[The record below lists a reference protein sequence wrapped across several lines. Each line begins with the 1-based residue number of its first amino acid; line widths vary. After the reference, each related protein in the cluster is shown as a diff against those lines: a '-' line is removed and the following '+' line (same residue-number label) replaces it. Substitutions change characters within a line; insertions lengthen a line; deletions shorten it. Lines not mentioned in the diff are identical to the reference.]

1 MKKKNGGGIVAIV
14 LIAIVVVFSLVTNIR
29 ALTGDESDYKTVT
42 LDYAGEFFD
51 MKYSVNYIP
60 TATVHYY
67 YGYIKGDDDKVVVFR
82 ASKSFYKKNF
92 LSTGPAKGN
101 GATVKGK
108 IIKLKAKESKMLK
121 EKEDEFTYYL
131 GTDKDKSTYYLG
143 TDKALNVEY
152 KSNAIRGIVL
162 AVFMI
167 ILGIVGVISIKKGL
181 TEKKAFMIVFWIL
194 VFGAAIYILHLLSY
208 GGLFGI

>member
-1 MKKKNGGGIVAIV
+1 MKKRNGGGIVAIV

-42 LDYAGEFFD
+42 LERAGEFFD

-67 YGYIKGDDDKVVVFR
+67 CGIPKDVDGIVVFR

-92 LSTGPAKGN
+92 LSTGYAKGD

-108 IIKLKAKESKMLK
+108 IIKLKAKESKMLEENEESFK
-121 EKEDEFTYYL
+121 PY
-131 GTDKDKSTYYLG
+131 SYYLG
-143 TDKALNVEY
+143 TDKALNAEY

-208 GGLFGI
+208 GGLFSV

>member
-1 MKKKNGGGIVAIV
+1 MKKKNGGSIVAIV

-42 LDYAGEFFD
+42 LEGAGEFFD
-51 MKYSVNYIP
+51 MKYTLNYIP

-67 YGYIKGDDDKVVVFR
+67 YGVSDDVDGIIVFR
-82 ASKSFYKKNF
+82 ASKNFYKKNF
-92 LSTGPAKGN
+92 LSTGYAKGD
-101 GATVKGK
+101 GVTVKGK
-108 IIKLKAKESKMLK
+108 IIKLKAKESKMLEEN
-121 EKEDEFTYYL
+121 EKTL
-131 GTDKDKSTYYLG
+131 KKYYLG

>member
-1 MKKKNGGGIVAIV
+1 M
-14 LIAIVVVFSLVTNIR
+14 TNIR

-42 LDYAGEFFD
+42 LDFADEFFD
-51 MKYSVNYIP
+51 MKYTLNYIP

-67 YGYIKGDDDKVVVFR
+67 YGHIKGDDNNKVVVFR
-82 ASKSFYKKNF
+82 ASKNFYKKNF
-92 LSTGPAKGN
+92 LSTGPAKGD
-101 GATVKGK
+101 GVTVKGK
-108 IIKLKAKESKMLK
+108 IIELKAKESKMLK
-121 EKEDEFTYYL
+121 DN
-131 GTDKDKSTYYLG
+131 GTSSTYYLG
-143 TDKALNVEY
+143 TDKALNAEY

-194 VFGAAIYILHLLSY
+194 VFGVAIYILHLLSY

>member
-1 MKKKNGGGIVAIV
+1 MKKKNGGGIAAII

-29 ALTGDESDYKTVT
+29 ALTGNESDYKTVT
-42 LDYAGEFFD
+42 LDFADEFFD
-51 MKYSVNYIP
+51 MKYTLNYIP

-67 YGYIKGDDDKVVVFR
+67 YGHIKGDDNNKVVVFR
-82 ASKSFYKKNF
+82 ASKNFYKKNF
-92 LSTGPAKGN
+92 LSTGYAKGD
-101 GATVKGK
+101 GVTVKGK
-108 IIKLKAKESKMLK
+108 IIKLKAKESKMLEEN
-121 EKEDEFTYYL
+121 EKNFKKYYDA
-131 GTDKDKSTYYLG
+131 GYYLG

-162 AVFMI
+162 AVLMI

-208 GGLFGI
+208 GGLFSI

>member
-1 MKKKNGGGIVAIV
+1 MKKKSGGGIAAII

-42 LDYAGEFFD
+42 LEGAGEFFD
-51 MKYSVNYIP
+51 MKYTLNYIP

-67 YGYIKGDDDKVVVFR
+67 YGVSDDVDGIIVFR
-82 ASKSFYKKNF
+82 ASKNFYKKNF
-92 LSTGPAKGN
+92 LSTGYAKGD
-101 GATVKGK
+101 GVTVKGK
-108 IIKLKAKESKMLK
+108 IIKLKAKESKMLEEN
-121 EKEDEFTYYL
+121 EKTL
-131 GTDKDKSTYYLG
+131 KKYYLG

-162 AVFMI
+162 AVFMV

>member
-1 MKKKNGGGIVAIV
+1 M
-14 LIAIVVVFSLVTNIR
+14 TNIR

-42 LDYAGEFFD
+42 LEGAGEFFD
-51 MKYSVNYIP
+51 MKYTLNYIP

-67 YGYIKGDDDKVVVFR
+67 YGVSDDVDGIIVFR
-82 ASKSFYKKNF
+82 ASKNFYKKNF
-92 LSTGPAKGN
+92 LSTGYAKGD
-101 GATVKGK
+101 GVTVKGK
-108 IIKLKAKESKMLK
+108 IIKLKAKESKMLEEN
-121 EKEDEFTYYL
+121 EKTL
-131 GTDKDKSTYYLG
+131 KKYYLG

-162 AVFMI
+162 AVFMV

>member
-92 LSTGPAKGN
+92 LSTGHAKGD
-101 GATVKGK
+101 GATVNGK

-121 EKEDEFTYYL
+121 EK
-131 GTDKDKSTYYLG
+131 GTSSTYYLG
-143 TDKALNVEY
+143 TDKALNAEY

>member
-1 MKKKNGGGIVAIV
+1 MKKRNGGGIVAIV

-42 LDYAGEFFD
+42 LEGAGEFFD
-51 MKYSVNYIP
+51 MKYTLNYIP

-67 YGYIKGDDDKVVVFR
+67 YGVPKDVDGIVVFR

-92 LSTGPAKGN
+92 LSTGYAKG
-101 GATVKGK
+101 GGVTVKGK
-108 IIKLKAKESKMLK
+108 IIKLKAKESKMLEENEERFK
-121 EKEDEFTYYL
+121 PY
-131 GTDKDKSTYYLG
+131 SYYLG

-167 ILGIVGVISIKKGL
+167 ILGIVGVISIEKGL

-208 GGLFGI
+208 GGLFSV

>member
-42 LDYAGEFFD
+42 LERAGEFFD

-67 YGYIKGDDDKVVVFR
+67 YGVPKDVDGIVVFR

-92 LSTGPAKGN
+92 LSTGYAKGG

-121 EKEDEFTYYL
+121 ENEEEDI
-131 GTDKDKSTYYLG
+131 KYYLG
-143 TDKALNVEY
+143 TDKALNAEY

-208 GGLFGI
+208 GGLFGV

>member
-67 YGYIKGDDDKVVVFR
+67 CGVSDDVDGIVVFR

-92 LSTGPAKGN
+92 LSTGYAKG
-101 GATVKGK
+101 GGVTVKGK

-121 EKEDEFTYYL
+121 EKEEIL
-131 GTDKDKSTYYLG
+131 KSYYLG

>member
-1 MKKKNGGGIVAIV
+1 MKKKRGGGIVAIV

-92 LSTGPAKGN
+92 LSTGHAKGD

-121 EKEDEFTYYL
+121 EK
-131 GTDKDKSTYYLG
+131 GTSSTYYLG

>member
-42 LDYAGEFFD
+42 LERAGEFFD

-67 YGYIKGDDDKVVVFR
+67 YGVPKDVDGIVVFR

-108 IIKLKAKESKMLK
+108 IIKLKAKESKML
-121 EKEDEFTYYL
+121 EENEDKFTYYL

>member
-1 MKKKNGGGIVAIV
+1 MKKRNGGGIVAIV

-42 LDYAGEFFD
+42 LKGAGEFFD

-67 YGYIKGDDDKVVVFR
+67 YGVPKDVDGIIVFR

>member
-1 MKKKNGGGIVAIV
+1 MKKKNGGGIAAII

-42 LDYAGEFFD
+42 LEGAGEFFD
-51 MKYSVNYIP
+51 MKYTLNYIP

-67 YGYIKGDDDKVVVFR
+67 YGVSDDVDGIIVFR
-82 ASKSFYKKNF
+82 ASKNFYKKNF
-92 LSTGPAKGN
+92 LSTGDAKG
-101 GATVKGK
+101 GGVTVKGK

-121 EKEDEFTYYL
+121 EKEEIL
-131 GTDKDKSTYYLG
+131 KSYYLG

>member
-1 MKKKNGGGIVAIV
+1 MKKKNGGGIAAII

-42 LDYAGEFFD
+42 LDYADEFFD
-51 MKYSVNYIP
+51 MKYTLNYIP

-67 YGYIKGDDDKVVVFR
+67 YGHIKGDNNKVVVFR

-108 IIKLKAKESKMLK
+108 IIELKAKESKMLEENEENFK
-121 EKEDEFTYYL
+121 KYYDA
-131 GTDKDKSTYYLG
+131 GYYLG
-143 TDKALNVEY
+143 TDKALSVEY

>member
-42 LDYAGEFFD
+42 LEGAGEFFD
-51 MKYSVNYIP
+51 MKYTLNYIP

-67 YGYIKGDDDKVVVFR
+67 YGVSDDVDGIIVFR
-82 ASKSFYKKNF
+82 ASKNFYKKNF
-92 LSTGPAKGN
+92 LSTGYAKGD
-101 GATVKGK
+101 GVTVKGK
-108 IIKLKAKESKMLK
+108 IIKLKAKESKMLEEN
-121 EKEDEFTYYL
+121 EKTL
-131 GTDKDKSTYYLG
+131 KKYYLG

-162 AVFMI
+162 AVLMI

>member
-1 MKKKNGGGIVAIV
+1 MKKRNGGGIVAIV

-42 LDYAGEFFD
+42 LEGAGEFFD
-51 MKYSVNYIP
+51 MKYTLNYIP

-67 YGYIKGDDDKVVVFR
+67 YGVPKDVDGIVVFR

-92 LSTGPAKGN
+92 LSTGYAKG
-101 GATVKGK
+101 GGVTVKGK
-108 IIKLKAKESKMLK
+108 IIKLKAKESKMLEENEERFK
-121 EKEDEFTYYL
+121 PY
-131 GTDKDKSTYYLG
+131 SYYLG

-208 GGLFGI
+208 GGLFSV

>member
-1 MKKKNGGGIVAIV
+1 MKKKSGGGIVAII

-42 LDYAGEFFD
+42 LEGAGEFFD
-51 MKYSVNYIP
+51 MKYTLNYIP

-67 YGYIKGDDDKVVVFR
+67 YGVSDDVDGIIVFR
-82 ASKSFYKKNF
+82 ASKNFYKKNF
-92 LSTGPAKGN
+92 LSTGYAKGD
-101 GATVKGK
+101 GVTVKGK
-108 IIKLKAKESKMLK
+108 IIKLKAKESKMLEEN
-121 EKEDEFTYYL
+121 EKTL
-131 GTDKDKSTYYLG
+131 KKYYLG
-143 TDKALNVEY
+143 TDKALSVEY

>member
-1 MKKKNGGGIVAIV
+1 MKKKNGGGIAAII

-42 LDYAGEFFD
+42 LEGAGEFFD
-51 MKYSVNYIP
+51 MKYTLNYIP

-67 YGYIKGDDDKVVVFR
+67 YGVSDDVDGIIVFR
-82 ASKSFYKKNF
+82 ASKNFYKKNF
-92 LSTGPAKGN
+92 LSTGYAKGD
-101 GATVKGK
+101 GVTVKGK
-108 IIKLKAKESKMLK
+108 IIKLKAKESKMLEEN
-121 EKEDEFTYYL
+121 EKTL
-131 GTDKDKSTYYLG
+131 KKYYLG

-162 AVFMI
+162 AVLMI

-208 GGLFGI
+208 GGLFGA

>member
-42 LDYAGEFFD
+42 LKGAGEFFD

-67 YGYIKGDDDKVVVFR
+67 YGVSEDVDGIIVFR

-92 LSTGPAKGN
+92 LSTGYAKGD
-101 GATVKGK
+101 GVTVKGK

>member
-1 MKKKNGGGIVAIV
+1 MKKKSGGGIVAIV

-42 LDYAGEFFD
+42 LEGAGEFFD
-51 MKYSVNYIP
+51 MKYTLNYIP

-67 YGYIKGDDDKVVVFR
+67 YGVSDDVDGIIVFR

-92 LSTGPAKGN
+92 LSTGYAKGD
-101 GATVKGK
+101 GVTVKGK

-121 EKEDEFTYYL
+121 EKEERFKPY
-131 GTDKDKSTYYLG
+131 SYYLG

-208 GGLFGI
+208 GGLFSV

>member
-1 MKKKNGGGIVAIV
+1 MKKRNGGGIVAIV

-92 LSTGPAKGN
+92 LSTGHAKGD

-121 EKEDEFTYYL
+121 EK
-131 GTDKDKSTYYLG
+131 GTSSTYYLG
-143 TDKALNVEY
+143 TDKALNAEY

-208 GGLFGI
+208 GGLFSV

>member
-1 MKKKNGGGIVAIV
+1 MKKRNGGSIVAIV

-29 ALTGDESDYKTVT
+29 ALTGDESDYETVT
-42 LDYAGEFFD
+42 LDYADEFFD

-67 YGYIKGDDDKVVVFR
+67 YGVPKDVDGIVVFR

-92 LSTGPAKGN
+92 LSTGYAKGG

-121 EKEDEFTYYL
+121 ENEEEDI
-131 GTDKDKSTYYLG
+131 KYYLG
-143 TDKALNVEY
+143 TDKALNAEY

-194 VFGAAIYILHLLSY
+194 VFGTAIYILHLLSY
-208 GGLFGI
+208 GGLFSV

>member
-1 MKKKNGGGIVAIV
+1 MKKKSGGGIAAII

-42 LDYAGEFFD
+42 LEGAGEFFD
-51 MKYSVNYIP
+51 MKYTLNYIP

-67 YGYIKGDDDKVVVFR
+67 YGVSDDVDGIIVFR
-82 ASKSFYKKNF
+82 ASKNFYKKNF
-92 LSTGPAKGN
+92 LSTGYAKGD
-101 GATVKGK
+101 GVTVKGK
-108 IIKLKAKESKMLK
+108 IIKLKAKESKMLEEN
-121 EKEDEFTYYL
+121 EKTL
-131 GTDKDKSTYYLG
+131 KKYYLG

-208 GGLFGI
+208 GGLFSI

>member
-1 MKKKNGGGIVAIV
+1 MKKKNGGSIVAIV

-29 ALTGDESDYKTVT
+29 ALTGDESDYETVT

-67 YGYIKGDDDKVVVFR
+67 CGVSDDVDGIVVFR

-92 LSTGPAKGN
+92 LSTGYAKG
-101 GATVKGK
+101 GGVTVKGK

-121 EKEDEFTYYL
+121 EKEEIL
-131 GTDKDKSTYYLG
+131 KSYYLG

-167 ILGIVGVISIKKGL
+167 ILGIVGVIAIKKGL

>member
-1 MKKKNGGGIVAIV
+1 MKKRNGGGIVAIV

-42 LDYAGEFFD
+42 LEGAGEFFD

-67 YGYIKGDDDKVVVFR
+67 YGVPKDVDGIVVFR

-108 IIKLKAKESKMLK
+108 IIKLKAKVLE
-121 EKEDEFTYYL
+121 ENEDKFTYYL

>member
-1 MKKKNGGGIVAIV
+1 MKKKNGGGIAAII

-92 LSTGPAKGN
+92 LSTGHAKGD

-121 EKEDEFTYYL
+121 EK
-131 GTDKDKSTYYLG
+131 GTSSTYYLG
-143 TDKALNVEY
+143 TDKALNAEY

-167 ILGIVGVISIKKGL
+167 ILGIVGVTSIKKGL

>member
-1 MKKKNGGGIVAIV
+1 MKKKNGGSIVAIV

-42 LDYAGEFFD
+42 LKGAGEFFD

-67 YGYIKGDDDKVVVFR
+67 YGVSEDVDGIIVFR

-92 LSTGPAKGN
+92 LSTGYAKGD
-101 GATVKGK
+101 GVTVKGK

>member
-1 MKKKNGGGIVAIV
+1 MKKKNGGGIAAII

-42 LDYAGEFFD
+42 LEGAGEFFD
-51 MKYSVNYIP
+51 MKYTLNYIP

-67 YGYIKGDDDKVVVFR
+67 YGVSDDVDGIIVFR
-82 ASKSFYKKNF
+82 ASKNFYKKNF
-92 LSTGPAKGN
+92 LSTGYAKGD
-101 GATVKGK
+101 GVTVKGK
-108 IIKLKAKESKMLK
+108 IIKLKAKESKMLEEN
-121 EKEDEFTYYL
+121 EKTL
-131 GTDKDKSTYYLG
+131 KKYYLG

-208 GGLFGI
+208 GGLFSI

>member
-92 LSTGPAKGN
+92 LSTGHAKGD

-121 EKEDEFTYYL
+121 EK
-131 GTDKDKSTYYLG
+131 GTSSTYYLG

>member
-1 MKKKNGGGIVAIV
+1 MKKKNGGGIAAII

-42 LDYAGEFFD
+42 LDYADEFFD
-51 MKYSVNYIP
+51 MKYTLNYIP

-67 YGYIKGDDDKVVVFR
+67 YGHIKGDNNKVVVFR

-108 IIKLKAKESKMLK
+108 IIELKAKESKMLEENEENFK
-121 EKEDEFTYYL
+121 KYYDA
-131 GTDKDKSTYYLG
+131 GYYLG

-208 GGLFGI
+208 GGLFAI

>member
-1 MKKKNGGGIVAIV
+1 MKKRNGGGIVAIV

-42 LDYAGEFFD
+42 LERAGEFFD

-67 YGYIKGDDDKVVVFR
+67 YGVPKDVDGIVVFR

-92 LSTGPAKGN
+92 LSTGYAKGG

-121 EKEDEFTYYL
+121 ENEEEDI
-131 GTDKDKSTYYLG
+131 KYYLG
-143 TDKALNVEY
+143 TDKALNAEY

-208 GGLFGI
+208 GGLFSV

>member
-1 MKKKNGGGIVAIV
+1 MKKKNGGSIVAIV

-29 ALTGDESDYKTVT
+29 ALTGDESDYETVT
-42 LDYAGEFFD
+42 LEGAGEFFD
-51 MKYSVNYIP
+51 MKYTLNYIP

-67 YGYIKGDDDKVVVFR
+67 YGVSDDVDGIIVFR
-82 ASKSFYKKNF
+82 ASKNFYKKNF
-92 LSTGPAKGN
+92 LSTGYAKGD
-101 GATVKGK
+101 GVTVKGK

-121 EKEDEFTYYL
+121 EKEEIL
-131 GTDKDKSTYYLG
+131 KSYYLG

>member
-1 MKKKNGGGIVAIV
+1 MKKKNGGGIAAII

-42 LDYAGEFFD
+42 LEGAGEFFD
-51 MKYSVNYIP
+51 MKYTLNYIP

-67 YGYIKGDDDKVVVFR
+67 YGVSDDVDGIVVFR
-82 ASKSFYKKNF
+82 ASKNFYKKNF
-92 LSTGPAKGN
+92 LSTGYAKGD
-101 GATVKGK
+101 GVTVKGK
-108 IIKLKAKESKMLK
+108 IIKLKAKESKMLEEN
-121 EKEDEFTYYL
+121 EKTL
-131 GTDKDKSTYYLG
+131 KKYYLG

>member
-1 MKKKNGGGIVAIV
+1 MKKKNGGGIAAII
-14 LIAIVVVFSLVTNIR
+14 LSAIVVVFSLVTNIR

-42 LDYAGEFFD
+42 LEGAGEFFD
-51 MKYSVNYIP
+51 MKYTLNYIP

-67 YGYIKGDDDKVVVFR
+67 YGVSDDVDGIIVFR
-82 ASKSFYKKNF
+82 ASKNFYKKNF
-92 LSTGPAKGN
+92 LSTGYAKGD
-101 GATVKGK
+101 GVTVKGK

-121 EKEDEFTYYL
+121 ENEKNFKKYYD
-131 GTDKDKSTYYLG
+131 GYYLG

-194 VFGAAIYILHLLSY
+194 VFGAAIYILQLLSY

>member
-1 MKKKNGGGIVAIV
+1 MKKKNGGGIAAII

-42 LDYAGEFFD
+42 LEGAGEFFD
-51 MKYSVNYIP
+51 MKYTLNYIP

-67 YGYIKGDDDKVVVFR
+67 YGVSDDVDGIIVFR
-82 ASKSFYKKNF
+82 ASKNFYKKNF
-92 LSTGPAKGN
+92 LSTGYAKGD
-101 GATVKGK
+101 GVTVKGK
-108 IIKLKAKESKMLK
+108 IIKLKAKESKMLEEN
-121 EKEDEFTYYL
+121 EKTL
-131 GTDKDKSTYYLG
+131 KKYYLG

-208 GGLFGI
+208 GGLFGA